1 MVWLIFVNL
10 MKWWEKLE
18 LNGREQLVDEV
29 RHKVFIVESFFLKDC
44 HTNFVSLIE
53 MEDYS
58 CL

>member
-1 MVWLIFVNL
+1 